1 MDLDANCSTR
11 GANGALAEIVA
22 KHIPEAYT
30 GPAAQC
36 GATQLVTNQWISAA
50 RRCSTQ
56 GEVSIGAFCIQNH
69 HHHTTDIVI
78 RSPWATLYYGWRVGF
93 GKSNCHCN
101 RIRGEAK

>member
-11 GANGALAEIVA
+11 GANGALAEIAA
-22 KHIPEAYT
+22 KHTRSIHRPS
-30 GPAAQC
+30 GSC

-56 GEVSIGAFCIQNH
+56 GEVSIGAFCVQNH

-78 RSPWATLYYGWRVGF
+78 RSPWVTLYYGWRVGF
-93 GKSNCHCN
+93 VLTHVVVTASAVK
-101 RIRGEAK
+101 A